1 VSEFCHHYAT
11 FWEAIADEFPNRFAL
26 QHGPR
31 QVSWGAFEQRSA
43 RLAGALQSWGLGHG
57 DTVAAYLYNCPEYLE
72 IFFGALKLRAVPA
85 NINYRYTSNELLAL
99 LANSEAKML
108 FFDTAL
114 RDRVASI
121 ADRTTGLGLVEVGGR
136 DQGRDQAPI
145 PGAHSYEE
153 VLAAARPAARIWR
166 DEDDVFLSYTGGT
179 TGLPKG
185 VLTRVGLMAQ
195 YSYWFRDMFFGER
208 DTFSP
213 LDYVAQLVAEGVD
226 ASVVPASPLM
236 HGTGLAFASLPALS
250 SGGLVNLLP
259 SRSFDAHELLDTVA
273 AAEVQVVSIVGDAFA
288 LPILRAIDAG
298 RPGGG
303 RYDVG
308 SVRVICSAGV
318 AWTAQVKA
326 RLLAHMPDALLVD
339 VCGATEG
346 MAYGFSQVRRGD
358 SVSTANFMAAEGL
371 KALAPDGTQLPRGEI
386 GMLAA
391 PTSAAGYHRDPKA
404 TESAFRMI
412 DGVLHAMPGDL
423 GRIETDGTVTLI
435 GRGVATINTG
445 GEKVFPTEVEE
456 AMRTHPGVEDSVVLG
471 VPDPRFGQ
479 VVAALVVAAPGS
491 VVDIGDLRDTVRNS
505 LAGYKIP
512 RRIVLVHELPRMPNG
527 KIDYPAAIEVA
538 TARSPKSTPKDTV
551 R

>member
-1 VSEFCHHYAT
+1 MSEFCHHYAT
-11 FWEAIADEFPNRFAL
+11 FWEAIADEFPNRPAL

-31 QVSWGAFEQRSA
+31 RVSWGSFEQRSA
-43 RLAGALQSWGLGHG
+43 RLAGALQAWGLGHG
-57 DTVAAYLYNCPEYLE
+57 DAVAAYLYNCPEYLE
-72 IFFGALKLRAVPA
+72 IFFGALKARAVPA
-85 NINYRYTSNELLAL
+85 NINYRYTSDELLAL
-99 LANSEAKML
+99 LANSEAKVL

-121 ADRTTGLGLVEVGGR
+121 ADRTPGLALVEVGAGE
-136 DQGRDQAPI
+136 GEPI
-145 PGAHSYEE
+145 GGTHSYEG
-153 VLAAARPAARIWR
+153 VLAAAKPAARIWR

-208 DTFSP
+208 DARSP
-213 LDYVAQLVAEGVD
+213 LHYAAQLVAEGVD

-259 SRSFDAHELLDTVA
+259 SRRFDAHELLNTVEA
-273 AAEVQVVSIVGDAFA
+273 AGVQVVSIVGDAFA
-288 LPILRAIDAG
+288 LPILHAIDEG
-298 RPGGG
+298 KPGGG

-308 SVRVICSAGV
+308 SVRVFCSAGV
-318 AWTAQVKA
+318 AWTAQVKT
-326 RLLAHMPDALLVD
+326 RLLEHMPDALLVD

-346 MAYGFSQVRRGD
+346 MAYGFSQARRGD
-358 SVSTANFMAAEGL
+358 SLSTANFMAAEGL
-371 KALAPDGTQLPRGEI
+371 KALAPDGSELPRGEI
-386 GMLAA
+386 GLLAA

-412 DGVLHAMPGDL
+412 GGVLHAMPGDL
-423 GRIETDGTVTLI
+423 GRIEADGTVTLI

-445 GEKVFPTEVEE
+445 GEKVFPTEVED
-456 AMRTHPGVEDSVVLG
+456 ALRTHPGVEDCVVLG
-471 VPDPRFGQ
+471 VPDDRFGQ
-479 VVAALVVAAPGS
+479 VVAALVVAAPGAA
-491 VVDIGDLRDTVRNS
+491 VDVDDLLDTVRGS

-512 RRIVLVHELPRMPNG
+512 RRIAVVDELPRMPNG
-527 KIDYPAAIEVA
+527 KIDYPAATDVA
-538 TARSPKSTPKDTV
+538 TALVPKSAV

>member
-11 FWEAIADEFPNRFAL
+11 FWEAIADEFPNRIAL
-26 QHGPR
+26 QHGR
-31 QVSWGAFEQRSA
+31 RRVSWGAFEQRSA
-43 RLAGALQSWGLGHG
+43 RLADALQSWGLEHG
-57 DTVAAYLYNCPEYLE
+57 DAVAAYLYNCPEYLE
-72 IFFGALKLRAVPA
+72 IFFGALKTRAVPA

-99 LANSEAKML
+99 LANSEAKVL
-108 FFDTAL
+108 FFDTVL

-121 ADRTTGLGLVEVGGR
+121 ADSAPGLVLVEVGGR
-136 DQGRDQAPI
+136 GQAPI
-145 PGAHSYEE
+145 RGAHAYEE
-153 VLAAARPAARIWR
+153 VLAAAEPAARIWR

-208 DTFSP
+208 DAHSP

-226 ASVVPASPLM
+226 ASVLPASPLM

-250 SGGLVNLLP
+250 SGGLVNMLP
-259 SRSFDAHELLDTVA
+259 SRSFDAHELLDTVEA
-273 AAEVQVVSIVGDAFA
+273 ARVQVVSIVGDAFA

-298 RPGGG
+298 RASGG

-326 RLLAHMPDALLVD
+326 RLLEHMPEALLVD

-358 SVSTANFMAAEGL
+358 AVSTANFMAADGL
-371 KALAPDGTQLPRGEI
+371 KALAPGGSQLPRGEI

-423 GRIETDGTVTLI
+423 GRIEADGTVTLI

-456 AMRTHPGVEDSVVLG
+456 AMRTHPGVEDCVVLG
-471 VPDPRFGQ
+471 VPDTRFGQ
-479 VVAALVVAAPGS
+479 VVAALAVAAPGS
-491 VVDIGDLRDTVRNS
+491 VVDVDDLRDTVRNS

-512 RRIVLVHELPRMPNG
+512 RRIILVDEIPRMPNG
-527 KIDYPAAIEVA
+527 KIDYPAAIDVA
-538 TARSPKSTPKDTV
+538 TASNPKDAV

>member
-26 QHGPR
+26 QHGR
-31 QVSWGAFEQRSA
+31 RRVSWSSFEQRAA

-57 DTVAAYLYNCPEYLE
+57 DAVAAYLYNCPEYLE
-72 IFFGALKLRAVPA
+72 IFFGALKTRAVPA
-85 NINYRYTSNELLAL
+85 NINYRYTSDELLAL
-99 LANSEAKML
+99 LANSEAKVL

-114 RDRVASI
+114 RDRVAAI
-121 ADRTTGLGLVEVGGR
+121 ADRTPGVVLVEVGGKNET
-136 DQGRDQAPI
+136 PI
-145 PGAHSYEE
+145 RGTHSYEE
-153 VLAAARPAARIWR
+153 VLAATAPAARMWR

-208 DTFSP
+208 DASSP
-213 LDYVAQLVAEGVD
+213 LDYVVQLVAEGVD

-250 SGGLVNLLP
+250 SGGLVNTLL
-259 SRSFDAHELLDTVA
+259 SRSFDAHELLDTV
-273 AAEVQVVSIVGDAFA
+273 ETGGVQVVSLVGDAFA

-303 RYDVG
+303 RYHVG
-308 SVRVICSAGV
+308 SVRVMCSAGV

-326 RLLAHMPDALLVD
+326 RLLEQMPDALLVD

-346 MAYGFSQVRRGD
+346 TAYGFSKVRRGD
-358 SVSTANFMAAEGL
+358 SLSTANFMAAEGL
-371 KALAPDGTQLPRGEI
+371 KALAPDGTQLPQGEI

-404 TESAFRMI
+404 SESAFRMI

-423 GRIETDGTVTLI
+423 GRIEADGTVTLI

-456 AMRTHPGVEDSVVLG
+456 ALRTHPGVEDCVVLG
-471 VPDPRFGQ
+471 VPDERFGQ
-479 VVAALVVAAPGS
+479 IVAALVVASLGS
-491 VVDIGDLRDTVRNS
+491 VVDVDELRDTVRKS
-505 LAGYKIP
+505 LAGYKAP
-512 RRIVLVHELPRMPNG
+512 RRITLVDELPRMPNG
-527 KIDYPAAIEVA
+527 KIDYPAATDVA
-538 TARSPKSTPKDTV
+538 TEERTKDAV

>member
-11 FWEAIADEFPNRFAL
+11 FWEAIADKFPNRFAL
-26 QHGPR
+26 QHGQR
-31 QVSWGAFEQRSA
+31 RVSWGNFEQRSA

-57 DTVAAYLYNCPEYLE
+57 DAVAAYLYNCPEYLE
-72 IFFGALKLRAVPA
+72 IFFGALKTRAVPA
-85 NINYRYTSNELLAL
+85 NINYRYTSDELLAL
-99 LANSEAKML
+99 LANSEAKVL

-121 ADRTTGLGLVEVGGR
+121 ADRTPGVVLVEVGGG
-136 DQGRDQAPI
+136 DVAPI
-145 PGAHSYEE
+145 RGTHSYEA
-153 VLAAARPAARIWR
+153 VLAVAEPAARMWR

-185 VLTRVGLMAQ
+185 VLTRVGLMAD

-208 DTFSP
+208 DASSP
-213 LDYVAQLVAEGVD
+213 LDYVVQLVAEGVD
-226 ASVVPASPLM
+226 ASVLPASPLM

-250 SGGLVNLLP
+250 SGGLVNTLP
-259 SRSFDAHELLDTVA
+259 SRSFDAHELLDTVEA
-273 AAEVQVVSIVGDAFA
+273 AQVQVVSLVGDAFA

-308 SVRVICSAGV
+308 SIRVICSAGV

-326 RLLAHMPDALLVD
+326 RLLEHMPDALLVD

-346 MAYGFSQVRRGD
+346 TAYGFSQVRRGD
-358 SVSTANFMAAEGL
+358 SLSTANFMAAEGL
-371 KALAPDGTQLPRGEI
+371 KALAPDGTELPHGEI

-456 AMRTHPGVEDSVVLG
+456 AIRTHPGVEDCVVLG
-471 VPDPRFGQ
+471 VPDERFGQ
-479 VVAALVVAAPGS
+479 MVAALVVAAPGS
-491 VVDIGDLRDTVRNS
+491 VVDVDDLLDTVRKS
-505 LAGYKIP
+505 LAGYKVP
-512 RRIVLVHELPRMPNG
+512 RRIALVDELPRMPNG
-527 KIDYPAAIEVA
+527 KIDYPIA
-538 TARSPKSTPKDTV
+538 TDVVTQRSPKDTV

>member
-11 FWEAIADEFPNRFAL
+11 LWEAIADEFPDRCAL
-26 QHGPR
+26 QHGQR
-31 QVSWGAFEQRSA
+31 RVSWGAFEQRSA

-57 DTVAAYLYNCPEYLE
+57 DAVAAYLYNCPEYLE
-72 IFFGALKLRAVPA
+72 IFFGALKIRAVPA
-85 NINYRYTSNELLAL
+85 NINYRYTSDELLAL
-99 LANSEAKML
+99 LANCEAKAL

-114 RDRVASI
+114 RDRVAAI
-121 ADRTTGLGLVEVGGR
+121 ADRAPGVVLVEVGGE
-136 DQGRDQAPI
+136 DETPI
-145 PGAHSYEE
+145 RGTHSYDK
-153 VLAAARPAARIWR
+153 VLAATEPAARIWR

-208 DTFSP
+208 DASSP
-213 LDYVAQLVAEGVD
+213 LDYVKQLVTEGVA

-250 SGGLVNLLP
+250 SGGLVNTLL
-259 SRSFDAHELLDTVA
+259 SRSFDAHELLDTVEA
-273 AAEVQVVSIVGDAFA
+273 GGVQVVSLVGDAFA

-308 SVRVICSAGV
+308 SVRVMCSAGV
-318 AWTAQVKA
+318 AWTAQVKT
-326 RLLAHMPDALLVD
+326 RLLEQMPDALLVD

-346 MAYGFSQVRRGD
+346 TAYGFSQVRRGD
-358 SVSTANFMAAEGL
+358 SLSTANFMAAEGL
-371 KALAPDGTQLPRGEI
+371 KALAPDGSQLPPGEI

-404 TESAFRMI
+404 SESAFRMI

-423 GRIETDGTVTLI
+423 GRIEADGTVTLI

-456 AMRTHPGVEDSVVLG
+456 AIRTHPGVEDCVVLG
-471 VPDPRFGQ
+471 VPDERFGQ
-479 VVAALVVAAPGS
+479 IVAALVVAAGGS
-491 VVDIGDLRDTVRNS
+491 VVDVDDLRDTVRTS
-505 LAGYKIP
+505 LAGYKAP
-512 RRIVLVHELPRMPNG
+512 RRIALVDELPRMPNG
-527 KIDYPAAIEVA
+527 KIDYPAAAGIA
-538 TARSPKSTPKDTV
+538 TEASSKDAV

>member
-1 VSEFCHHYAT
+1 VLPVSEFCHHYAT
-11 FWEAIADEFPNRFAL
+11 FWEAIADQFPDRSAL
-26 QHGPR
+26 RHGER
-31 QVSWGAFEQRSA
+31 EVSWGSFDRRAAQ
-43 RLAGALQSWGLGHG
+43 LAGAMQSWGLARG
-57 DTVAAYLYNCPEYLE
+57 DAVAAYMYNCPEYLE
-72 IFFGALKLRAVPA
+72 IFFGALKIRAVPA

-99 LANSEAKML
+99 LANSEAKVL

-114 RDRVASI
+114 RDRVAAI
-121 ADRTTGLGLVEVGGR
+121 ADRTPGVTLVEVGGGN
-136 DQGRDQAPI
+136 DKPI
-145 PGAHSYEE
+145 PGTHSYEQA
-153 VLAAARPAARIWR
+153 LAAAEPATRIWR

-208 DTFSP
+208 DCTSP

-250 SGGLVNLLP
+250 SGGVVSTLP
-259 SRSFDAHELLDTVA
+259 SHRFDAHELLDTVEA
-273 AAEVQVVSIVGDAFA
+273 AGVQVVSLVGDAFA
-288 LPILRAIDAG
+288 LPILHAIDAG

-326 RLLAHMPDALLVD
+326 RLLEQMPDALLVD

-358 SVSTANFMAAEGL
+358 SLSTANFMAAEGL
-371 KALAPDGTQLPRGEI
+371 KALAPDGTELPRGEI

-412 DGVLHAMPGDL
+412 GGVLHAMPGDL
-423 GRIETDGTVTLI
+423 GRIEADGTVTLI

-445 GEKVFPTEVEE
+445 GEKVFPTEVED
-456 AMRTHPGVEDSVVLG
+456 AMRTHSGVEDCVVLG
-471 VPDPRFGQ
+471 VPDDRFGQ
-479 VVAALVVAAPGS
+479 AVGALVVAAPGS
-491 VVDIGDLRDTVRNS
+491 AVDVDDLLDTVRQS

-512 RRIVLVHELPRMPNG
+512 RRIALVDELPRMPNG
-527 KIDYPAAIEVA
+527 KIDFPAATEVVA
-538 TARSPKSTPKDTV
+538 ALSPKDAL